1 MSLRNKN
8 SNTMAKNN
16 NNTSNSINL
25 IGQGTTIKG
34 DINSDGDIRID
45 GSLKGNIISK
55 GKVVVGTTGNIK
67 GEINCKNTDISGK
80 IEGKIVVSELLS
92 LKSTANIIGDI
103 ITNKLAIEPGTK
115 FSGTC
120 NMNESSLTDA
130 QKREGRREEKPERKE
145 EGKQEEKIQEHQESP
160 E

>member
-55 GKVVVGTTGNIK
+55 GKVVVGTTGSIK

-80 IEGKIVVSELLS
+80 VEGKITVSELLS
-92 LKSTANIIGDI
+92 LKSTANVTGDI
-103 ITNKLAIEPGTK
+103 ITNKLSIEPGTK

-130 QKREGRREEKPERKE
+130 QKREEKPERKG
-145 EGKQEEKIQEHQESP
+145 EGKQEEKIQEPYETIK
-160 E
+160 

>member
-8 SNTMAKNN
+8 SNAMAKNN
-16 NNTSNSINL
+16 NNISNSINL

-55 GKVVVGTTGNIK
+55 GKVVVGTTGSIK

-80 IEGKIVVSELLS
+80 VEGKITVSELLS

-120 NMNESSLTDA
+120 NMNESSLTDV
-130 QKREGRREEKPERKE
+130 QKREEKQERKG
-145 EGKQEEKIQEHQESP
+145 EGKQEEKIHEPQESP
-160 E
+160 K